1 MAIIYTELADPLLA
15 YIDAD
20 IANSSAS
27 ASALLTPINYNAD
40 LFASEAKFFSGNY
53 GFEGYIGIPGLSGT
67 NGQQVAA
74 NFNIAWETL
83 DPALNP
89 ALRAL
94 TSGASA
100 LGASGVYGTQL
111 QLQDTMPLVFSYP
124 VLPTTL
130 NQNGSDFEIEL
141 NDGSIV
147 KPLIAAFLPNL
158 EHNERQTVV
167 IIGEFGNRNL
177 PGTPDA
183 RYPVS
188 VRIVNDGTPLQ
199 MLSANGPV
207 DAVGLNIASKNPYES
222 GNGPKLVA
230 AKLNYFSALGEGAPN
245 ANQSSLFNSGGNL
258 YGNEAQYRL
267 RLYTSAGFSP
277 DGIASLLPNDFSNYF
292 ILESRFGNDS
302 IEITEANRNYEIGDL
317 GSIKV
322 VGLADLGPAGTTVNE
337 AYVEDHDNY
346 YDIILEGDLAAI
358 QSLQSVRMPSSGE
371 YQAVYNP
378 GGPGNNPDA
387 PGAGSGPFTVAS
399 EDHTTPI
406 TLDLD
411 GAMQA
416 TYVEVDGEVL
426 RNPWNLQPVGTLL
439 GLAVK
444 DTLSGQEINAY
455 VDPDGRRF
463 YSSFSPSSDSAS
475 NLPGDKTDVNPI
487 NLINTTE
494 FSEESVVTISGSI
507 SRSATDNLALQFY
520 EIKNIDGAVT
530 DPISGSIL
538 LPGEPGYADAAIN
551 NANLNSNQLVLA
563 DASINSFDFTLQAG
577 KLYAPV
583 LINEEQ
589 SELYFAIAGAN
600 RDGLDHFNGVGA
612 NGWGIEDTFGGGDR
626 DFDDIIIRFE
636 VSI

>member
-1 MAIIYTELADPLLA
+1 MALIYTELADPLLA

-20 IANSSAS
+20 IANSSTS

-40 LFASEAKFFSGNY
+40 LFANEAKFFSGNY
-53 GFEGYIGIPGLSGT
+53 GFEGYIGVPGLSGT
-67 NGQQVAA
+67 NGQQAA
-74 NFNIAWETL
+74 ADFNIAWETL

-94 TSGASA
+94 TSGASE
-100 LGASGVYGTQL
+100 LGASGVYGTRL

-130 NQNGSDFEIEL
+130 NQNGSDFEVEL

-147 KPLIAAFLPNL
+147 KPLVAAFLPNL

-167 IIGEFGNRNL
+167 IIGEFGNRDL
-177 PGTPDA
+177 PGTPNA

-245 ANQSSLFNSGGNL
+245 ANQSSLNNSGANL

-277 DGIASLLPNDFSNYF
+277 DGIAGLLPNDFSKYF
-292 ILESRFGNDS
+292 ILDSHFGDDS
-302 IEITEANRNYEIGDL
+302 IEITETGRSYEVGNL

-322 VGLADLGPAGTTVNE
+322 IGLADLGPAGTTVND

-387 PGAGSGPFTVAS
+387 PGAASGPFTVAS

-411 GAMQA
+411 GSMQA

-475 NLPGDKTDVNPI
+475 NLPGDQTDLNPI
-487 NLINTTE
+487 DLINTSE
-494 FSEESVVTISGSI
+494 FSEDSIINISGSI
-507 SRSATDNLALQFY
+507 SRSATDDLALQFY

-530 DPISGSIL
+530 DPISGFIL
-538 LPGEPGYADAAIN
+538 LPGEPGYADAAIS
-551 NANLNSNQLVLA
+551 NANLNSNQLRLE
-563 DASINSFDFTLQAG
+563 DNSINSFEFTLQAG

-589 SELYFAIAGAN
+589 SELYFAIASAN

>member
-589 SELYFAIAGAN
+589 NELYFAIAGAN

>member
-245 ANQSSLFNSGGNL
+245 ANQSSLFNSGENL

-589 SELYFAIAGAN
+589 NELYFAIAGAN

-626 DFDDIIIRFE
+626 DFDDIIILFE

>member
-387 PGAGSGPFTVAS
+387 PGAASGPFTVAS

-475 NLPGDKTDVNPI
+475 NLPGDQTDVNPI

-589 SELYFAIAGAN
+589 NELYFAIAGAN

-626 DFDDIIIRFE
+626 DFDDIIILFE

>member
-1 MAIIYTELADPLLA
+1 LAIIYTELADPLLA

-207 DAVGLNIASKNPYES
+207 DSVGLNIASKNPYES

-589 SELYFAIAGAN
+589 NELYFAIAGAN

-626 DFDDIIIRFE
+626 DFDDIIILFE

>member
-589 SELYFAIAGAN
+589 NELYFAIAGAN

-626 DFDDIIIRFE
+626 DFDDIIILFE

>member
-1 MAIIYTELADPLLA
+1 LAIIYTELADPLLA

-207 DAVGLNIASKNPYES
+207 DSVGLNIASKNPYES

-589 SELYFAIAGAN
+589 NELYFAIAGAN

>member
-589 SELYFAIAGAN
+589 NELYFAIAGAN

-626 DFDDIIIRFE
+626 DFNDIIIRFE

>member
-1 MAIIYTELADPLLA
+1 MAIIYTELADPLRA

-20 IANSSAS
+20 IANSSSS

-40 LFASEAKFFSGNY
+40 LFANEAKFFSGNY
-53 GFEGYIGIPGLSGT
+53 GFEGYVGVPGLAGT
-67 NGQQVAA
+67 NGQQAA
-74 NFNIAWETL
+74 ADFNIAWETL

-89 ALRAL
+89 SLRAL
-94 TSGASA
+94 TSGAPELRARS
-100 LGASGVYGTQL
+100 VYGTQL

-130 NQNGSDFEIEL
+130 NQNGSDFEVEL

-147 KPLIAAFLPNL
+147 KPLVAAFLPNL
-158 EHNERQTVV
+158 EHNERQTVL
-167 IIGEFGNRNL
+167 IIGEFGNRDM

-230 AKLNYFSALGEGAPN
+230 AKLNYFSALGEGGPN
-245 ANQSSLFNSGGNL
+245 ANQSSLNNSGANL
-258 YGNEAQYRL
+258 YGNKAQYRL

-277 DGIASLLPNDFSNYF
+277 DGIASLLPNDFSKYF
-292 ILESRFGNDS
+292 ILKSHFGDDS
-302 IEITEANRNYEIGDL
+302 IEITEAGRSYEVGNL

-322 VGLADLGPAGTTVNE
+322 IGLADLGPAGTTVND

-387 PGAGSGPFTVAS
+387 PGAASGPFTVAS

-406 TLDLD
+406 TIDLD
-411 GAMQA
+411 GSMQA

-475 NLPGDKTDVNPI
+475 NLPGDQTDLDPI
-487 NLINTTE
+487 DLINTTE
-494 FSEESVVTISGSI
+494 FSEDSVVTISGSI
-507 SRSATDNLALQFY
+507 SRSATDNVALQFY
-520 EIKNIDGAVT
+520 EIKNINGAVT
-530 DPISGSIL
+530 DPISGLIL
-538 LPGEPGYADAAIN
+538 LPGEPGYADAAIS
-551 NANLNSNQLVLA
+551 NANLNSNQLRLA
-563 DASINSFDFTLQAG
+563 DTSINSFEFTLQAG

-583 LINEEQ
+583 LINEDQ
-589 SELYFAIAGAN
+589 SELYFAIAFAN

>member
-387 PGAGSGPFTVAS
+387 PGAASGPFTVAS

-538 LPGEPGYADAAIN
+538 LPGEPGYAVAAIS
-551 NANLNSNQLVLA
+551 NANSNSIQLELS
-563 DASINSFDFTLQAG
+563 DTSINSFEFTLQAG

>member
-507 SRSATDNLALQFY
+507 SRAATDNLALQFY

-589 SELYFAIAGAN
+589 NELYFAIAGAN

-626 DFDDIIIRFE
+626 DFNDIIIRFE

>member
-1 MAIIYTELADPLLA
+1 LAIIYTELADPLLA

-20 IANSSAS
+20 IANSSTS

-40 LFASEAKFFSGNY
+40 LFANEAKFFSGNY
-53 GFEGYIGIPGLSGT
+53 GFEGYIGVPGLSGT
-67 NGQQVAA
+67 NGQQAA
-74 NFNIAWETL
+74 ADFNIAWETL

-94 TSGASA
+94 TSGASE
-100 LGASGVYGTQL
+100 LGASGVYGTRL

-130 NQNGSDFEIEL
+130 NQNGSDFEVEL

-147 KPLIAAFLPNL
+147 KPLVAAFLPNL

-167 IIGEFGNRNL
+167 IIGEFGNRDL
-177 PGTPDA
+177 PGTPNA

-245 ANQSSLFNSGGNL
+245 ANQSSLNNSGANL

-277 DGIASLLPNDFSNYF
+277 DGIAGLLPNDFSKYF
-292 ILESRFGNDS
+292 ILESHFGDDS
-302 IEITEANRNYEIGDL
+302 IEITETGRSYEVGNL

-322 VGLADLGPAGTTVNE
+322 IGLADLGPAGTTVND

-387 PGAGSGPFTVAS
+387 PGAASGPFTVAS

-411 GAMQA
+411 GSMQA

-475 NLPGDKTDVNPI
+475 NLPGDQTDLNPI
-487 NLINTTE
+487 DLINTSE
-494 FSEESVVTISGSI
+494 FSEDSVINISGSI
-507 SRSATDNLALQFY
+507 SRSATDDLALQFY

-530 DPISGSIL
+530 DPISGFIL
-538 LPGEPGYADAAIN
+538 LPGEPGYADAAIS
-551 NANLNSNQLVLA
+551 NANLNSNQLRLA
-563 DASINSFDFTLQAG
+563 DNSINSFEFTLQAG

-589 SELYFAIAGAN
+589 SELCFAIASAN
-600 RDGLDHFNGVGA
+600 RDGLDHFNGIGA

>member
-302 IEITEANRNYEIGDL
+302 IEITEANRNYEIGNL

-322 VGLADLGPAGTTVNE
+322 IGLADLGPAGTTVNE

-589 SELYFAIAGAN
+589 NELYFAIAGAN

>member
-20 IANSSAS
+20 IANSSTS

-40 LFASEAKFFSGNY
+40 LFANEAKFFSGNY
-53 GFEGYIGIPGLSGT
+53 GFEGYIGVPGLSGT
-67 NGQQVAA
+67 NGQQAA
-74 NFNIAWETL
+74 ADFNIAWETL

-94 TSGASA
+94 TSGASE
-100 LGASGVYGTQL
+100 LGASGVYGTRL

-130 NQNGSDFEIEL
+130 NQNGSDFEVEL

-147 KPLIAAFLPNL
+147 KPLVAAFLPNL

-167 IIGEFGNRNL
+167 IIGEFGNRDL
-177 PGTPDA
+177 PGTPNA

-245 ANQSSLFNSGGNL
+245 ANQSSLNNSGANL

-277 DGIASLLPNDFSNYF
+277 DGIAGLLPNDFSKYF
-292 ILESRFGNDS
+292 ILDSHFGDDS
-302 IEITEANRNYEIGDL
+302 IEITETGRSYEVGNL

-322 VGLADLGPAGTTVNE
+322 IGLADLGPAGTTVND

-387 PGAGSGPFTVAS
+387 PGAASGPFTVAS

-411 GAMQA
+411 GSMQA

-475 NLPGDKTDVNPI
+475 NLPGDQTDLNPI
-487 NLINTTE
+487 DLINTSE
-494 FSEESVVTISGSI
+494 FSEDSVINISGSI
-507 SRSATDNLALQFY
+507 SRSATDNVALQFY
-520 EIKNIDGAVT
+520 EIKNINGAVT
-530 DPISGSIL
+530 DPISGFIL
-538 LPGEPGYADAAIN
+538 LPGEPGYADAAIS
-551 NANLNSNQLVLA
+551 NANLNSNQLRLA
-563 DASINSFDFTLQAG
+563 DTSINSFEFTLQAG

>member
-1 MAIIYTELADPLLA
+1 LAIIYTELADPLLA

-589 SELYFAIAGAN
+589 NELYFAIAGAN

-626 DFDDIIIRFE
+626 DFDDIIILFE

>member
-1 MAIIYTELADPLLA
+1 LAIIYTELADPLLA

-83 DPALNP
+83 DAALNP

-589 SELYFAIAGAN
+589 NELYFAIAGAN

-626 DFDDIIIRFE
+626 DFDDIIILFE

>member
-1 MAIIYTELADPLLA
+1 LAIIYTELADPLLA

-589 SELYFAIAGAN
+589 NELYFAIAGAN

>member
-20 IANSSAS
+20 IANSSTS

-40 LFASEAKFFSGNY
+40 LFANEAKFFSGNY
-53 GFEGYIGIPGLSGT
+53 GFEGYIGVPGLSGT
-67 NGQQVAA
+67 NGQQAA
-74 NFNIAWETL
+74 ADFNIAWETL

-94 TSGASA
+94 TSGASE
-100 LGASGVYGTQL
+100 LGASGVYGTRL

-130 NQNGSDFEIEL
+130 NQNGSDFEVEL

-147 KPLIAAFLPNL
+147 KPLVAAFLPNL

-167 IIGEFGNRNL
+167 IIGEFGNRDL
-177 PGTPDA
+177 PGTPNA

-245 ANQSSLFNSGGNL
+245 ANQSSLNNSGANL

-277 DGIASLLPNDFSNYF
+277 DGIAGLLPNDFSKYF
-292 ILESRFGNDS
+292 ILESHFGDDS
-302 IEITEANRNYEIGDL
+302 IEITETGRSYEVGNL

-322 VGLADLGPAGTTVNE
+322 IGLADLGPAGTTVND

-387 PGAGSGPFTVAS
+387 PGAASGPFTVAS

-411 GAMQA
+411 GSMQA

-475 NLPGDKTDVNPI
+475 NLPGDQTDLNPI
-487 NLINTTE
+487 DLINTSE
-494 FSEESVVTISGSI
+494 FSEDSVINISGSI
-507 SRSATDNLALQFY
+507 SRSATDDLALQFY

-530 DPISGSIL
+530 DPISGFIL
-538 LPGEPGYADAAIN
+538 LPGEPGYADAAIS
-551 NANLNSNQLVLA
+551 NANLNSNQLRLA
-563 DASINSFDFTLQAG
+563 DNSINSFEFTLQAG

-589 SELYFAIAGAN
+589 SELYFAIASAN

>member
-20 IANSSAS
+20 IANSSTS

-40 LFASEAKFFSGNY
+40 LFANEAKFFSGNY
-53 GFEGYIGIPGLSGT
+53 GFEGYIGVPGLSGT
-67 NGQQVAA
+67 NGQQAA
-74 NFNIAWETL
+74 ADFNIAWETL

-94 TSGASA
+94 TSGASE
-100 LGASGVYGTQL
+100 LGASGVYGTRL

-130 NQNGSDFEIEL
+130 NQNGSDFEVEL

-147 KPLIAAFLPNL
+147 KPLVAAFLPNL

-167 IIGEFGNRNL
+167 IIGEFGNRDL
-177 PGTPDA
+177 PGTPNA

-245 ANQSSLFNSGGNL
+245 ANQSSLNNSGANL

-277 DGIASLLPNDFSNYF
+277 DGIAGLLPNDFSKYF
-292 ILESRFGNDS
+292 ILESHFGDDS
-302 IEITEANRNYEIGDL
+302 IEITETGRSYEVGNL

-322 VGLADLGPAGTTVNE
+322 IGLADLGPAGTTVND

-387 PGAGSGPFTVAS
+387 PGAASGPFTVAS

-411 GAMQA
+411 GSMQA

-475 NLPGDKTDVNPI
+475 NLPGDQTDLNPI
-487 NLINTTE
+487 DLINTSE
-494 FSEESVVTISGSI
+494 FSEDSVINISGSI
-507 SRSATDNLALQFY
+507 SRSATDDLALQFY

-530 DPISGSIL
+530 DPISGFIL
-538 LPGEPGYADAAIN
+538 LPGEPGYADAAIS
-551 NANLNSNQLVLA
+551 NANLNSNQLRLA
-563 DASINSFDFTLQAG
+563 DNSINSFEFTLQAG

-589 SELYFAIAGAN
+589 SELCFAIASAN
-600 RDGLDHFNGVGA
+600 RDGLDHFNGIGA

>member
-245 ANQSSLFNSGGNL
+245 ANQSSLFNSGENL

-589 SELYFAIAGAN
+589 NELYFAIAGAN
-600 RDGLDHFNGVGA
+600 RDGLDLFNGVGA

-626 DFDDIIIRFE
+626 DFDDIIILFE

>member
-100 LGASGVYGTQL
+100 LGARGVYGTQL

-589 SELYFAIAGAN
+589 NELYFAIAGAN

>member
-67 NGQQVAA
+67 NGKQVAA

-245 ANQSSLFNSGGNL
+245 ANQSSLLNSGGNL

-444 DTLSGQEINAY
+444 DTLSVQEINAY

-589 SELYFAIAGAN
+589 NELYFAIAGTN

-626 DFDDIIIRFE
+626 DFNDIIIRFE